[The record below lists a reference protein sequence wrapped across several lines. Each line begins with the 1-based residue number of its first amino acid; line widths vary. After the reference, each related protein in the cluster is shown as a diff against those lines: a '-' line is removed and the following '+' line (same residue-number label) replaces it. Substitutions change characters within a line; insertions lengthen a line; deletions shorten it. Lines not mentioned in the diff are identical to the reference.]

1 MLDTLNAFSS
11 VDRNAFLHD
20 AEVICPSIAWYVKNC
35 YSLSNRLFITG
46 GGEIQSVEGTIQGDS
61 AAMAIYAI
69 AFIQMILMLEE
80 TSLRGNYNTFTAACT
95 DDLTAAGSID
105 QLKKW

>member
-1 MLDTLNAFSS
+1 MLDALNAFNS
-11 VDRNAFLHD
+11 VNRNAFLHD
-20 AEVICPSIAWYVKNC
+20 AEVICPSIACYVKNC
-35 YSLSNRLFITG
+35 YSLSNRLFIIG
-46 GGEIQSVEGTIQGDS
+46 GGEIQSMEGTIQGDS

-80 TSLRGNYNTFTAACT
+80 TSLRGNYNTFTTACT